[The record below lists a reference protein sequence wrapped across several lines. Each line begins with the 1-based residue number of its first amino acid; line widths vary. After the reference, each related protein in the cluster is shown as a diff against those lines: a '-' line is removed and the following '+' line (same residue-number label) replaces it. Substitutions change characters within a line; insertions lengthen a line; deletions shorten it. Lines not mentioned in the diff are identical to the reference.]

1 MGNLVFSGHNR
12 TYDDFKKQLAP
23 EIKPLFDSLRDYCF
37 SLGKNVIE
45 DVRMHRIVFCKSM
58 TFRFFADMEPQ
69 QDSILIKI
77 RRDRKESQKE
87 VQIKHGQDLNE
98 IKNLLCDA
106 YNTIHQYKI
115 SNFENSPLYCS
126 VIICISSTIAFVG
139 PR

>member
-1 MGNLVFSGHNR
+1 MDNLVFSGHNR
-12 TYDDFKKQLAP
+12 TYDDFKKQLVP

-37 SLGKNVIE
+37 SLGKDVIE

-77 RRDRKESQKE
+77 RRDRKEPQKE
-87 VQIKHGQDLNE
+87 VQVKPGQDLNE

-106 YNTIHQYKI
+106 YNTI
-115 SNFENSPLYCS
+115 
-126 VIICISSTIAFVG
+126 
-139 PR
+139 R